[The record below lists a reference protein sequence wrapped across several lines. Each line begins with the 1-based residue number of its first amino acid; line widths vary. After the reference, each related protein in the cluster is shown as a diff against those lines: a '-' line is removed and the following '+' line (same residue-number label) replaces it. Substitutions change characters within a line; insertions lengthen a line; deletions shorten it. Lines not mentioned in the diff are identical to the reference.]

1 MKNATKKIE
10 TLEQADAIVLSMAA
24 DWAEMTDGQGPQF
37 AEIGSGLRLAA
48 VRSEIARATS
58 DDERAFAVRHY
69 IAAVT
74 DQRDHAN
81 RMAAPRRF

>member
-37 AEIGSGLRLAA
+37 AEIGSGRRLAA
-48 VRSEIARATS
+48 VRSEITRATS

-69 IAAVT
+69 LTAVT
-74 DQRDHAN
+74 DQRDNAN